1 MLKDYAIEEWL
12 EYYQPSPDDPPR
24 KRISA
29 VLDCFCESQ
38 YDERGVVGGFDN
50 YESKAKTGKQAK
62 VCREWIGDKFI
73 VTITN
78 TVISIV
84 INILNFILRYLIKFF
99 VRMIRET
106 TLSGQMKS
114 I

>member
-29 VLDCFCESQ
+29 VLDCFCDTQ

-99 VRMIRET
+99 VRIIRET